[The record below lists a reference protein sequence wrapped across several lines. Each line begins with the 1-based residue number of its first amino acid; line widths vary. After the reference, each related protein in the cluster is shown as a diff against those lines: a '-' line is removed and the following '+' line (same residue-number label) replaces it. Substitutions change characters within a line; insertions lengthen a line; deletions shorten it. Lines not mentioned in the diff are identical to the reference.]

1 MMLGDRVLAINGTA
15 VIDQADMVS
24 RLADA
29 GSSVAVDLDRKGRV
43 VRVDLNAGQTAEPQ
57 R

>member
-1 MMLGDRVLAINGTA
+1 MMLGDRVIAINGTA

-24 RLADA
+24 RLAAA
-29 GSSVAVDLDRKGRV
+29 GSSVAVDVDRKGRV
-43 VRVDLNAGQTAEPQ
+43 VRTDLNAGQTDEPQ